1 VYDEWQMADSMY
13 RLAHSHKPFVMLY
26 QAYAISHKPFREEGM
41 QQEKVIDTQPT
52 EQTPEATQP
61 TEASA
66 AQPAAIERDELTEA
80 KALAADYLDKWRRTT
95 AEFSN
100 YRKRQEREYKEMA
113 QSAGADLIKQLLPVL
128 DDFDR
133 AFKAVPTDMQNQ
145 SVFEG
150 FRLIERKFNQ
160 MLERAGVTT
169 IVTIGQPFDP
179 NVHESVASAM
189 SDQDEGIVL
198 EEFRKGYKLYDKVL
212 RPAMVKISA
221 GKLPTQPE
229 PPSTNGE
236 AASDIPSA

>member
-1 VYDEWQMADSMY
+1 
-13 RLAHSHKPFVMLY
+13 
-26 QAYAISHKPFREEGM
+26 M
-41 QQEKVIDTQPT
+41 QQEKVIETQTTEQTTETQAQEASTTQPT
-52 EQTPEATQP
+52 V
-61 TEASA
+61 
-66 AQPAAIERDELTEA
+66 IEHDELAEA

-133 AFKAVPTDMQNQ
+133 AFKAVPADMQNQ

-160 MLERAGVTT
+160 MLERAGVTS
-169 IVTIGQPFDP
+169 ILTIGQHFDP
-179 NVHESVASAM
+179 NIHESVASDM

-212 RPAMVKISA
+212 LPAMVKISA
-221 GKLPTQPE
+221 GKLPTQRE
-229 PPSTNGE
+229 
-236 AASDIPSA
+236 SAIK